1 MSWRDERTFCTAS
14 ALIFVTLSKE
24 TTFCCVYDQ
33 PSLLLIAFIFK
44 TIKMEETK
52 DLPLFMTAES
62 YVAKGEENDVRVA
75 KRNVCNLERFL
86 QAGKP

>member
-1 MSWRDERTFCTAS
+1 
-14 ALIFVTLSKE
+14 
-24 TTFCCVYDQ
+24 
-33 PSLLLIAFIFK
+33 
-44 TIKMEETK
+44 MEETK